1 MPGIFISY
9 RRDDAAGWAGR
20 LSADLRAGLRGA
32 PVFMDIDA
40 IPPGVPYDD
49 YIAQAVGSCDV
60 LIALIGPHWL
70 TVTDKAGRR
79 RLDDPADLTR
89 LEILAALKR
98 NIRVIPALVGG
109 AEMPATDEL
118 PDALKPLGRRQAY
131 ELADHRWNEDCARLV
146 QVLKPIV
153 HAGGSTGRRLV
164 VGAGLLLALLATGA
178 GVKLWLDTPTTTAT
192 PTTTTITTPTTTT
205 LPTTTT
211 TTLPTTTTTTLP
223 TTTTVPTTTTT
234 TTPPSARVEVS
245 PTDLTFGSR
254 EVRSVAEPDSL
265 QRVVIRNLTAA
276 PVEVKYSVSGPNAR
290 DFPLRSSGC
299 GHMVLTTRGCSIVFS
314 FVPTEVGK
322 RSAVLV
328 IDVLGSEREYYKVGL
343 EGIGTEGKNTS
354 TARLITLDIWQGK
367 TGLGGIVIA
376 LDADRAPATVANF
389 LQYVGSGFY
398 NGTVFHRAAQGRLIE
413 GGWLGMDLK
422 ERKTGPPIRNEA
434 KGGLSN
440 RRGTIAMVWRSV
452 PDGATTRFLI
462 NVRDN
467 PAFDFGPKGGL
478 AVFGRV
484 VKGMDLVDKI
494 AGMKTA
500 GKGDLAEMPEPA
512 VLIRSAKEMS
522 PRPRRC
528 RRTTRRRRDR
538 RPSRPWGP
546 ARARRPHA
554 RPSARPT
561 ERRT

>member
-1 MPGIFISY
+1 M
-9 RRDDAAGWAGR
+9 
-20 LSADLRAGLRGA
+20 
-32 PVFMDIDA
+32 
-40 IPPGVPYDD
+40 
-49 YIAQAVGSCDV
+49 
-60 LIALIGPHWL
+60 
-70 TVTDKAGRR
+70 K
-79 RLDDPADLTR
+79 
-89 LEILAALKR
+89 
-98 NIRVIPALVGG
+98 
-109 AEMPATDEL
+109 
-118 PDALKPLGRRQAY
+118 
-131 ELADHRWNEDCARLV
+131 
-146 QVLKPIV
+146 
-153 HAGGSTGRRLV
+153 
-164 VGAGLLLALLATGA
+164 
-178 GVKLWLDTPTTTAT
+178 
-192 PTTTTITTPTTTT
+192 
-205 LPTTTT
+205 
-211 TTLPTTTTTTLP
+211 
-223 TTTTVPTTTTT
+223 
-234 TTPPSARVEVS
+234 
-245 PTDLTFGSR
+245 
-254 EVRSVAEPDSL
+254 
-265 QRVVIRNLTAA
+265 RVVITNLTAA
-276 PVEVKYSVSGPNAR
+276 PLGVKYQVRGQNAR
-290 DFPLRSSGC
+290 DFPLRSSTC
-299 GHMVLTTRGCSIVFS
+299 DESLRGGMTVAKDCYIVFD
-314 FVPTEVGK
+314 FVPTDTGD
-322 RSAVLV
+322 RRALLV
-328 IDVLGSEREYYKVGL
+328 IDVLGGHLEGYKVAL
-343 EGIGTEGKNTS
+343 SGTGTAAKGTS
-354 TARLITLDIWQGK
+354 AARLVELDIWQVK
-367 TGLGGIVIA
+367 TRLGFVMFE

-528 RRTTRRRRDR
+528 RRTTTRRRDR
-538 RPSRPWGP
+538 RPFRPWGP

-554 RPSARPT
+554 PPSTRPR